1 VGVEGGEEG
10 GGRGVVA
17 EGFAEVGETVDIAGA
32 KDEGAAKLEGIAA
45 KFVLV
50 VAGGAGALAAF

>member
-1 VGVEGGEEG
+1 
-10 GGRGVVA
+10 
-17 EGFAEVGETVDIAGA
+17 VGETVDIAGA

-50 VAGGAGALAAF
+50 VADGAGAPAAFEIVSAKEMENIG